1 MRRRRQQQRFTHRP
15 SRRTAGKHVEAPANP
30 NSPRDERVVALEVGL
45 IQGTVSVVQ
54 ATVPLASLQVHHP
67 HTLHRVRASLRE
79 EPALHAAILQ
89 RVLAGGMVWHVYRDN
104 DGGLVMYDD
113 YAAYLV
119 SQELG
124 HEMVAVR
131 ILEST
136 AA

>member
-1 MRRRRQQQRFTHRP
+1 
-15 SRRTAGKHVEAPANP
+15 
-30 NSPRDERVVALEVGL
+30 VVALEVGL